1 MRYLSYSLEEPTER
15 KKNKMKKTVEQKKTD
30 VAAKVN
36 ETGLATEK
44 AATAAL
50 ELCHSKAIRGACQ
63 LIIDKTVE
71 TGRLYL
77 DLCLY
82 IRKNQV
88 APKLVS
94 FEMTEMGFNRQ
105 VVSRVN
111 KVAGASN
118 ELFSQFEARTIGFN
132 KVLELSRAPAA
143 IEGIAAD
150 SGEDV
155 IDVKAQVEELEAGD
169 GGSGPVVEPT
179 SEEKEE
185 KLLKAYGVAASKV
198 LSVAAA
204 LQWRKEKK
212 VIGGNGYELVVRK
225 QKGWKPA
232 AEIPAEQKP

>member
-1 MRYLSYSLEEPTER
+1 
-15 KKNKMKKTVEQKKTD
+15 MKQTKAQKIIE
-30 VAAKVN
+30 AASAVN
-36 ETGLATEK
+36 DTGLATEK

-50 ELCHSKAIRGACQ
+50 EVKHTKAVRGCCQ

-82 IRKNQV
+82 IRKNEV

-94 FEMTEMGFNRQ
+94 VTMTEMGFNRQ

-111 KVAGASN
+111 KVAGASD

-143 IEGIAAD
+143 IAGIAAD

-155 IDVKAQVEELEAGD
+155 IDVKAQVEEMEGEETA
-169 GGSGPVVEPT
+169 SPGPAVELS
-179 SEEKEE
+179 SEEKEA
-185 KLLKAYGVAASKV
+185 KLLKAYELAGSKV

-212 VIGGNGYELVVRK
+212 IIGGNGYELVVRK

-232 AEIPAEQKP
+232 ATIPAEQKP